1 MVNLYQVSVRNRVIY
16 KYEKKNG
23 KVKPMYRQ
31 QGRWYYET
39 LLFTA
44 KNKTDVERKVHE
56 KIAPRIVLGIY
67 KHKRDLFCREI
78 QILDIEEIA

>member
-1 MVNLYQVSVRNRVIY
+1 MRNRVY
-16 KYEKKNG
+16 HKYERKNG
-23 KVKPMYRQ
+23 KNKRMSRRQ
-31 QGRWYYET
+31 GNWYYET

-78 QILDIEEIA
+78 QILDIEVLA